1 MGSEGT
7 IQGKLHGT
15 LKSNDILIENE
26 SNDKSINFCHL
37 DNSN

>member
-15 LKSNDILIENE
+15 LKSDDILVENE
-26 SNDKSINFCHL
+26 SSVSPSKVYCI
-37 DNSN
+37 

>member
-26 SNDKSINFCHL
+26 SNVSPSKVYGI
-37 DNSN
+37 